1 MQLLPERERHV
12 VGACHRVEQR
22 AALEDDSV
30 ALPDLV
36 ERASAK
42 ARDLD
47 AVHEHPAAV
56 GAQEADQVPEEDRLA
71 SAAPADD
78 DRDRARGDVQVEPAQ
93 HRLPAE
99 RLDEPL
105 DLDHGL
111 ASPTAAA
118 PPTARASRGTL
129 TRVPSP

>member
-78 DRDRARGDVQVEPAQ
+78 DRDRARGDFQVDLMQHLLPVEP
-93 HRLPAE
+93 
-99 RLDEPL
+99 LDQPL

-111 ASPTAAA
+111 ASPAAA
-118 PPTARASRGTL
+118 ARPAPL
-129 TRVPSP
+129 TGAPSP

>member
-1 MQLLPERERHV
+1 MNRRTTEVVEAWLTAGGPPSAIPPPDPLRDLRAGQMQLLPERERHV

-36 ERASAK
+36 ERAPAK

-47 AVHEHPAAV
+47 AIHEHPAAV

-78 DRDRARGDVQVEPAQ
+78 DRDRARGDFQVELM
-93 HRLPAE
+93 H
-99 RLDEPL
+99 
-105 DLDHGL
+105 
-111 ASPTAAA
+111 
-118 PPTARASRGTL
+118 
-129 TRVPSP
+129 

>member
-30 ALPDLV
+30 APPDPV
-36 ERASAK
+36 ERAPAK

-47 AVHEHPAAV
+47 AVDEHPAVV

-78 DRDRARGDVQVEPAQ
+78 DRDRARGDFQVDLVQQLLPVEALDQPIDID
-93 HRLPAE
+93 HR
-99 RLDEPL
+99 
-105 DLDHGL
+105 L
-111 ASPTAAA
+111 ASPATAARPA
-118 PPTARASRGTL
+118 TL
-129 TRVPSP
+129 TGAPSP

>member
-1 MQLLPERERHV
+1 DPLRDFHGGKTQLLPEGEGHV
-12 VGACHRVEQR
+12 VGARHRVEQR
-22 AALEDDSV
+22 AALEDDAV
-30 ALPDLV
+30 APPDLV
-36 ERASAK
+36 ERASAE
-42 ARDLD
+42 AGDLG
-47 AVHEHPAAV
+47 AIEEH
-56 GAQEADQVPEEDRLA
+56 RLA
-71 SAAPADD
+71 AAAPADD

-129 TRVPSP
+129 TRAPSP